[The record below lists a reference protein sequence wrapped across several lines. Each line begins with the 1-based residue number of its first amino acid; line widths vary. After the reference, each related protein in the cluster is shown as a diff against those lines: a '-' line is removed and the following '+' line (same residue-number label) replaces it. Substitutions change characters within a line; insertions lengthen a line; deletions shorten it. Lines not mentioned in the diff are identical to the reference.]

1 MKYGNA
7 ILIYLIETDKLM
19 QQIVN
24 YETELKP
31 PYNPR
36 DVLSGGRTNAIA
48 LHYKGVG
55 DYVDFTSLYPYVQK
69 YGIFPPVIEKYS
81 QII

>member
-1 MKYGNA
+1 
-7 ILIYLIETDKLM
+7 M

-31 PYNPR
+31 PLNPR

-48 LHYKGVG
+48 LYYKGVG

-69 YGIFPPVIEKYS
+69 YGIFPPVIQK
-81 QII
+81 